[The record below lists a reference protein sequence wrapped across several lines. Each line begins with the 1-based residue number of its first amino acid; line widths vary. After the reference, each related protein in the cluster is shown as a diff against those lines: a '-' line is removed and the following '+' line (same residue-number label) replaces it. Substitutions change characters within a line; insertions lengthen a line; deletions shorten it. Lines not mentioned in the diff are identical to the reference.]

1 MKRIVKQAS
10 PEWFENWKTNYRLN
24 NAKEPHYK
32 NDFST
37 NDVEGADRR
46 RKLRETLVTE
56 QGKICCY
63 CMQRIDVNSS
73 HIEHFFPKEKFLDKD
88 LSYDNLFASCNGDG
102 RNISYDEHC
111 GHRKGDW
118 WRNDMISPT
127 DMEVE
132 KVFKYSANGKISS
145 VSGRKTSNVAQEMI
159 QNLGLDSY
167 HLERNRRKAIE
178 ASEVFDEIEYSDED
192 IRNFIDYYSNMDN
205 GAYVPFCKAIVDCL
219 EEML

>member
-1 MKRIVKQAS
+1 
-10 PEWFENWKTNYRLN
+10 
-24 NAKEPHYK
+24 
-32 NDFST
+32 
-37 NDVEGADRR
+37 
-46 RKLRETLVTE
+46 
-56 QGKICCY
+56 
-63 CMQRIDVNSS
+63 
-73 HIEHFFPKEKFLDKD
+73 
-88 LSYDNLFASCNGDG
+88 
-102 RNISYDEHC
+102 
-111 GHRKGDW
+111 
-118 WRNDMISPT
+118 MISPT

-167 HLERNRRKAIE
+167 HLERNRREAIE